1 MEIRTWNWSLLSAQH
16 AGARF
21 RQSHTIIYWLFA
33 VYHTR
38 YSNCTS
44 RSLLSYPAR
53 SLLSLV
59 RFLYG
64 SSGFPLVGGG
74 SHPPCIHLHYL
85 LWNYTCTHIL
95 YLSWRIPIYVFE
107 PLSSRWSLCVIALI
121 PSPPVS
127 CLYVIILVILILVD
141 ILIPL
146 NPNITIFLR
155 IDSNCIEVIPPHLSY
170 TYIYIYLHITYSSL
184 HL

>member
-1 MEIRTWNWSLLSAQH
+1 MGFTVKKKLRTMEIRTWNWSLLSAQH

-21 RQSHTIIYWLFA
+21 RQSHTIIYWLFS

-44 RSLLSYPAR
+44 RSLLNYPAR

-95 YLSWRIPIYVFE
+95 YPSWHIPIYVFE

-121 PSPPVS
+121 PSYTACVLFIRHYSRDPYS
-127 CLYVIILVILILVD
+127 C
-141 ILIPL
+141 
-146 NPNITIFLR
+146 
-155 IDSNCIEVIPPHLSY
+155 
-170 TYIYIYLHITYSSL
+170 
-184 HL
+184 